1 MVQNKKQKKEKSHKP
16 KLKAKLQRRRVKA
29 SAGKTVKASAGKKV
43 KASAG
48 KKVKAARISKKSIRT
63 KLLLLTIPVTIVIV
77 LALVS
82 ASALMS
88 KKRLQEKSEAQLDSS
103 IVNQKDNIESWL
115 DKNLEFFQT
124 AKHTIEMEKPETRD
138 EMTKLLNIYYGQ
150 NDNCPNGLYVADAEG
165 NYYKAEKADFSSR
178 DVTSTIWYQQ
188 GLTRVNMDY
197 GTAYQDVNDKYV
209 VSASGILNDGSG
221 VLKVISA
228 DVPLDQISI
237 IVNSGIKMKG
247 ATSFLFDSDTGTI
260 ISSPDSSL
268 VGTKI
273 TKSKDSFLRK
283 IEKRAETDDYT
294 ETQIDD
300 QLVEMKSISDT
311 GWILVSYVPMSQIM
325 KDVNSLMIVLL
336 ILGVLAVAVLAIV
349 ITVVITK
356 IFAPITGI
364 TQSIS
369 DMSNGDFTIQLKKTG
384 DDEIGAISGSISTF
398 IESMR
403 SMLSSIREE
412 SAKIRSQSVNSD
424 KVSKDMYE
432 ESSSQTM
439 EMERLDQIVDSLSQ
453 SVNQIAESATT
464 LAQVVSDTKGDSNET
479 QESMK
484 KTVDIAHQGREDIR
498 GLGDAMD
505 AIRNSNKD
513 LLESI
518 EQVGQASNNITK
530 IVNVIT
536 EIADE
541 TNLLSL
547 NASIEAARAGES
559 GRGFAVVASQIG
571 NLANNSADSAA
582 DISKLIKKVSEL
594 INDVV
599 KKADESYSII
609 EKNGSL
615 IESSVK
621 SFDDIYENIRESD
634 ERLSRVV
641 ENISKVEDVATN
653 VAAISEEQAA
663 STSEIQKTSKE
674 IVEHARTLNQS
685 SQDVAENSKELSD
698 TSNALAGYVSHFR
711 I

>member
-16 KLKAKLQRRRVKA
+16 KLKAKLQGRR
-29 SAGKTVKASAGKKV
+29 V

-82 ASALMS
+82 TSALMS

-124 AKHTIEMEKPETRD
+124 AKHTIEMEKPETRE

-178 DVTSTIWYQQ
+178 DVTSTMWYKQ

-197 GTAYQDVNDKYV
+197 GTAYQDVDDKYV
-209 VSASGILNDGSG
+209 ISASGILNDGSG
-221 VLKVISA
+221 ELKVISA
-228 DVPLDQISI
+228 DVPLDQITI
-237 IVNSGIKMKG
+237 IVNSGIKMNG
-247 ATSFLFDSDTGTI
+247 ASSFLFDSDTGTI

-268 VGTKI
+268 VGTDIK
-273 TKSKDSFLRK
+273 KAKDSLLK
-283 IEKRAETDDYT
+283 QTAKKAAAGDYT
-294 ETQIDD
+294 ESQIDD
-300 QLVEMKSISDT
+300 QLVDMQSISDT
-311 GWILVSYVPMSQIM
+311 NWILVSYVPMSLVM
-325 KDVNSLMIVLL
+325 KDVNSLMIVLI

-349 ITVVITK
+349 ITVVAAK

-369 DMSNGDFTIQLKKTG
+369 EMSQGDFTIQMKKTG
-384 DDEIGAISGSISTF
+384 DDEIGAISGSIGTF
-398 IESMR
+398 IDSMR
-403 SMLSSIREE
+403 SMLSSIRAE
-412 SAKIRSQSVNSD
+412 SAKIRSQSENSD

-432 ESSSQTM
+432 ESSSQTK
-439 EMERLDQIVDSLSQ
+439 EMEELDHIVDSLSE
-453 SVNQIAESATT
+453 SVNQIAASANT

-518 EQVGQASNNITK
+518 EQVGAASNNITK

-599 KKADESYSII
+599 KKADESYTSI
-609 EKNGSL
+609 EKNGAL
-615 IESSVK
+615 IESAVK
-621 SFDDIYENIRESD
+621 SFDEIYANIKESD

-663 STSEIQKTSKE
+663 STSEIQRTSKD

-685 SQDVAENSKELSD
+685 SQDVAENSKELSN
-698 TSNALAGYVSHFR
+698 TSNALESYVSHFR

>member
-16 KLKAKLQRRRVKA
+16 KLKAKLQGRR
-29 SAGKTVKASAGKKV
+29 V

-82 ASALMS
+82 TSALMS

-124 AKHTIEMEKPETRD
+124 AKHTIEMEKPETRED
-138 EMTKLLNIYYGQ
+138 MTKLLNIYYGQ

-178 DVTSTIWYQQ
+178 DVTSTMWYQQ

-197 GTAYQDVNDKYV
+197 GTAYLNVDNKYV
-209 VSASGILNDGSG
+209 ISASAILNDGSG
-221 VLKVISA
+221 ELKVISA

-247 ATSFLFDSDTGTI
+247 ATSFLFDSKTGTI

-268 VGTKI
+268 VGTDIK
-273 TKSKDSFLRK
+273 KAKDSLLKK
-283 IEKRAETDDYT
+283 IAKRAATDDYT

-300 QLVEMKSISDT
+300 QLVEMQSISDT

-325 KDVNSLMIVLL
+325 QDVNSLMAVLL
-336 ILGVLAVAVLAIV
+336 ILGILAVVVLAII
-349 ITVVITK
+349 ITIVATR

-369 DMSNGDFTIQLKKTG
+369 DMSQGDFTIELKKTG
-384 DDEIGAISGSISTF
+384 DDEIGAISGSIGSF

-432 ESSSQTM
+432 ESSSQTR
-439 EMERLDQIVDSLSQ
+439 EMEELDQIVDSLSE
-453 SVNQIAESATT
+453 SVNQIAEAATT

-513 LLESI
+513 LLDSI

-582 DISKLIKKVSEL
+582 DISKLIQKVSEL

-615 IESSVK
+615 IESTVK
-621 SFDDIYENIRESD
+621 SFDDIYANIKESD
-634 ERLSRVV
+634 KRLSRVV

-698 TSNALAGYVSHFR
+698 TSNALAGYVSHFK